1 MSETLRGETAD
12 LVTVVL
18 PAFNALSSNPEYL
31 ALAIESAIAQ
41 THPNF
46 KLIIVDD
53 GSADDYTAL
62 RGRFTDQ
69 RITCLRQDN
78 AVQSAVAA
86 RNCERLALARR
97 GLGSVYPHLRLHL
110 RAGLAIFLVMPMVLT
125 AVWQNTVLNS
135 RLYRRVMWMLGRR

>member
-1 MSETLRGETAD
+1 MSETLRAETAD

-31 ALAIESAIAQ
+31 ALAIESVIAQ
-41 THPNF
+41 TRRNLE
-46 KLIIVDD
+46 LIIVDD

-86 RNCERLALARR
+86 GNCERLALARR
-97 GLGSVYPHLRLHL
+97 RLDSVCPHLRLHL
-110 RAGLAIFLVMPMVLT
+110 CAGLAIFPVMPMVLF
-125 AVWQNTVLNS
+125 AVWQNAALNS